1 MDHPVVGLTDQVGVS
16 IESGVLSPAHDPA
29 TETAW
34 LNLGLP
40 VSFWLA
46 FLLSA
51 VAVTV
56 AGFSWFSGRKLRS
69 NTTEVMENFDARIL
83 DLELILHHRQRDI
96 ESIYSN
102 LQELGQRLDDAL
114 VRTAPWLVE
123 ADVRLG
129 ELSEVAEQLDQ
140 AIAQLDQAERH
151 QGRQLRQILHVLAV
165 LRERVPVVT
174 VEPFVCASGAD

>member
-1 MDHPVVGLTDQVGVS
+1 MGLTDQVDVS

-29 TETAW
+29 TEMAW
-34 LNLGLP
+34 LVPGLP
-40 VSFWLA
+40 VSVWLA
-46 FLLSA
+46 ILLSA

-69 NTTEVMENFDARIL
+69 TTADVMEDFDARIQ

-96 ESIYSN
+96 ESMYSN
-102 LQELGQRLDDAL
+102 LQELGHRLDDAL
-114 VRTAPWLVE
+114 VQTTPWLVE

-129 ELSEVAEQLDQ
+129 ELNEVAEQLHQ

-174 VEPFVCASGAD
+174 VEPFVCAGGAD